1 MRYIYLTIL
10 LLFLV
15 SCEGILNLE
24 IVGDGNF
31 VSIKRNLAS
40 FSEIEFYDAF
50 ELEIRQ
56 SDHEGLQEVTVQA
69 DANLLRYITTEVND
83 DRLTIQ
89 RMPNYDLFP
98 RKPIRI
104 IVYTD
109 DIALIDVYGNGIV
122 FMDSLDLGKLVLN
135 VYSRATVKMN
145 GLEVVDFSV
154 LSNSGGTIQLNGQFD
169 QLQIRQAGSGEAHI
183 GGSAL
188 KAQIIQE
195 GSGIVDALDF
205 VPDDIAVSLFGSG
218 LIYYNSGTYSSVSID
233 GSGRVYYS
241 GYKPESITIKGGGRL
256 YEYGP

>member
-1 MRYIYLTIL
+1 MRYTYLTIL

-31 VSIKRNLAS
+31 VSADRDKLAR

-69 DANLLRYITTEVND
+69 DANLVRYITTVVND

-89 RMPNYDLFP
+89 RLPNYDLFP
-98 RKPIRI
+98 RKPIRV
-104 IVYTD
+104 IVHTD
-109 DIALIDVYGNGIV
+109 LVRKIEVYGNGLV
-122 FMDSLDLGKLVLN
+122 LLDSLEVNKLELN
-135 VYSRATVKMN
+135 VYSRATVKMS
-145 GLEVVDFSV
+145 GLRVDDLSV
-154 LSNSGGTIQLNGQFD
+154 LSNSGGTIHMDGQFENFVF
-169 QLQIRQAGSGEAHI
+169 RQAGSGHAYLA
-183 GGSAL
+183 GSA
-188 KAQIIQE
+188 IDSEVIQE

-205 VPDDIAVSLFGSG
+205 FTDNIKVSLFGSG
-218 LIYYNSGTYSSVSID
+218 LIYYNSVAYSSVTIN

-241 GYKPESITIKGGGRL
+241 GSESPDSISIEGGGRL
-256 YEYGP
+256 YKQ